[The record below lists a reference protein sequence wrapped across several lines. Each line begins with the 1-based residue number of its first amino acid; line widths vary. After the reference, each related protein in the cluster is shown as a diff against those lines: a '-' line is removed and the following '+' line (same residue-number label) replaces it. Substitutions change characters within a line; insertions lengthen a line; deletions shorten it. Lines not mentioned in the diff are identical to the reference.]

1 MFVFKATIEDIEDTL
16 FYLSRI
22 EAVKIE
28 GGFLV
33 VYNKLTIDRIEQ
45 NNRVQ
50 YKEQDYQKLSQYYD
64 HKVQQIHIIGE
75 YAKKMID
82 DYKGA
87 LKFVDD
93 YFQLNFPSF
102 LSKYFKGA
110 REFEITRNITPKK
123 YKQLFD
129 SLSDVQ
135 RRIIDD
141 KNSRYIVVAAGPGSG
156 KTKILVHKLAS
167 LLLMEDVKHDQLLM
181 VTFSRAAATEFKK
194 RLIELIGNAA
204 NFIDIKTFHSYCFD
218 LLGKVGTIDRAD
230 AIIKATVEKIKDN
243 EVEASRITKTV
254 LVIDEAQDMDE
265 EEYELIKVLMEKNEE
280 MRVIAVGDDDQNIYE
295 WRGADSKYLVSF
307 ITEKKATK
315 YELITN
321 YRSKSNLVSFA
332 NQFVKTIGKRLKEIP
347 IEANQT
353 DSGKIK
359 IVHYKNGN
367 LITPLIDDIL
377 STGLS
382 GTTCILT
389 HKNEEAFQV
398 AGLLTK
404 HGHQAKLIQSNDSFS
419 LYNLAEVRFFLD
431 ELKLDDDVFII
442 SDDVW
447 GNAKRKLID
456 KYKASSKFEIC
467 NNLIKDFEGTNT
479 KKKYKSDFDVF
490 IRESKLE
497 DFISTNGETIFV
509 STIHKAKGKE
519 FDNVFLLLE
528 NFDAREDEKK
538 RQLYVAMTRAKQKLT
553 IHLNGDYLDKFKTE
567 ELERIENNN
576 TFQPPSGL
584 VLHLSH
590 KDLNLGYFE
599 YVQRRVNALT
609 SGDSI
614 TISDEGCKNEKGEL
628 VLKFSKKFLERLA
641 EIKKN
646 DFKLIDA
653 KVNFIV
659 LWTDDDKKIEVKIV
673 LPELHF
679 EKLV

>member
-1 MFVFKATIEDIEDTL
+1 
-16 FYLSRI
+16 
-22 EAVKIE
+22 
-28 GGFLV
+28 
-33 VYNKLTIDRIEQ
+33 
-45 NNRVQ
+45 
-50 YKEQDYQKLSQYYD
+50 
-64 HKVQQIHIIGE
+64 
-75 YAKKMID
+75 
-82 DYKGA
+82 
-87 LKFVDD
+87 
-93 YFQLNFPSF
+93 
-102 LSKYFKGA
+102 
-110 REFEITRNITPKK
+110 
-123 YKQLFD
+123 
-129 SLSDVQ
+129 
-135 RRIIDD
+135 
-141 KNSRYIVVAAGPGSG
+141 
-156 KTKILVHKLAS
+156 
-167 LLLMEDVKHDQLLM
+167 MEDVKHDQFLM

-204 NFIDIKTFHSYCFD
+204 NFVDIKTFHSYCFD
-218 LLGKVGTIDRAD
+218 LLGKVGTIDKSES
-230 AIIKATVEKIKDN
+230 IIKSAVEKIKNN

-254 LVIDEAQDMDE
+254 LVIDEAQDMNGE
-265 EEYELIKVLMEKNEE
+265 AFELIKVLIEKNEE
-280 MRVIAVGDDDQNIYE
+280 MRVIAVGDDDQTIFEFNK
-295 WRGADSKYLVSF
+295 ASAKYLEHF
-307 ITEKKATK
+307 IIEKKATK

-353 DSGKIK
+353 DNGKIK
-359 IVHYKNGN
+359 IVQYKNGN

-389 HKNEEAFQV
+389 QKNEEAFQV
-398 AGLLTK
+398 AGTLTK

-419 LYNLAEVRFFLD
+419 LYNLAEVRFFLN
-431 ELKLDDDVFII
+431 ELKLNDEVYII
-442 SDDVW
+442 SDEIW

-456 KYKASSKFEIC
+456 RYKASSKFEIC

-479 KKKYKSDFDVF
+479 KKKYKCDFDVF

-538 RQLYVAMTRAKQKLT
+538 RLLYVAMTRAKQKLT
-553 IHLNGDYLDKFKTE
+553 IHLNGNYLDKFKTE
-567 ELERIENNN
+567 ELERIENNS

-584 VLHLSH
+584 ALHLSH

-599 YVQRRVNALT
+599 YIQKRVNALT
-609 SGDSI
+609 SGDAI

-628 VLKFSKKFLERLA
+628 VLKFSKKFHERLA
-641 EIKKN
+641 EIKN
-646 DFKLIDA
+646 NGFELQEA

-659 LWTDDDKKIEVKIV
+659 YWTDDDKKIEVKIV

-679 EKLV
+679 EKTNNE